1 MSKIGMDD
9 KAAILQQIED
19 EMNKAFSLE
28 RAASDEAQAKL
39 FHEKG
44 EALSK
49 EHDRLFD
56 LELEAW
62 SGESID
68 LLSRIDT
75 SAEQLNEDLE
85 AIRQGLA
92 KAEHLVS
99 ALGKLDNFLNEL
111 LRIKPS

>member
-1 MSKIGMDD
+1 MSKIGPDD
-9 KAAILQQIED
+9 KTAILQQIED

-28 RAASDEAQAKL
+28 RTAPDEAQAKL
-39 FHEKG
+39 FREKG

-56 LELEAW
+56 LEVDAW

-68 LLSRIDT
+68 LLSRIQS

-85 AIRQGLA
+85 AIRQGVA

-99 ALGKLDNFLNEL
+99 ALGKIDNFLSEL
-111 LRIKPS
+111 VHIQRS